1 MNEILEEFLR
11 YSLIYKIKSK
21 FLVEYHYAWFEYI
34 NENERKSG
42 LLLNIEMELCDK
54 TLKDVINEINENI
67 EMKSNE
73 TLTLIAN
80 VLFYFI
86 LFYFF
91 FFIFSLTLISKSI

>member
-1 MNEILEEFLR
+1 
-11 YSLIYKIKSK
+11 
-21 FLVEYHYAWFEYI
+21 
-34 NENERKSG
+34 
-42 LLLNIEMELCDK
+42 MELCDK

-86 LFYFF
+86 LFYFILF